1 MKKFWKGTRYSYG
14 GVFGEKAT
22 PGVSCLKI
30 SLSKGITDENFP
42 KTFPLKTFHRKW
54 ERSESLG
61 KHQQITPDVKRVLF
75 FKGNPVKHT
84 FHRILFYLDIPEEYL
99 YASQ

>member
-14 GVFGEKAT
+14 EVFGEKAT

-42 KTFPLKTFHRKW
+42 KIFPLKTFHRKW

-61 KHQQITPDVKRVLF
+61 KHQQITPDVKRVLLF
-75 FKGNPVKHT
+75 FRG
-84 FHRILFYLDIPEEYL
+84 IL
-99 YASQ
+99 